1 MKNSSTLN
9 KFIFNEKIDAEF
21 LYSLYEDDYAY
32 IAEVFQTTLK
42 HFEDDLGQITLA
54 YDDQNME
61 GLRKAVHKF
70 KPIFG
75 FTGLMNYQEQI
86 GQIELSLTKPMT
98 KEELASIYS
107 CLKSVIDDGK
117 DIIEAD
123 NKRLVDYS
131 GSNS

>member
-1 MKNSSTLN
+1 MKTSATLK
-9 KFIFNEKIDAEF
+9 KFIFNEKIDADF

-54 YDDQNME
+54 YDDQDLE

-75 FTGLMNYQEQI
+75 FTGLMNYQNQI
-86 GQIELSLTKPMT
+86 GLIEDSLSKPIT
-98 KEELASIYS
+98 REELTAVYS
-107 CLKSVIDDGK
+107 SLKSVIDDGK
-117 DIIEAD
+117 EIIEAD
-123 NKRLVDYS
+123 NKRLIDYS